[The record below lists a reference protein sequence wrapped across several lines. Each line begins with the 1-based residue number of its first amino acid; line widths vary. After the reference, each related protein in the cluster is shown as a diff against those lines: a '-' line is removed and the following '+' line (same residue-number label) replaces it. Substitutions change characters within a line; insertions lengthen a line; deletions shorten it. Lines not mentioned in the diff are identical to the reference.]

1 MFLPLP
7 QCTASVSLA
16 RIQRKSN
23 DRLHDRFCLPD
34 NRLVAELIYTCTGR
48 KSGIWFTAKIPSD
61 KGAAGERVQPGRDDK
76 FIRLQC
82 SCTTTPLLPHFL
94 PPTVFFSRVIY
105 VFRNVEWSWSWESRQ
120 YLRGWDLV
128 SIDLEQFFER
138 GFRFR
143 ELFIWYFCVN
153 VLLLQG
159 MRSLFCVRI
168 SDNLT
173 SGWRNLIYLTW
184 YPRRS
189 HPRNDIYRIYSRL
202 YIFAH
207 TLLDTT
213 IFVISLFIK
222 TYYCPQAPVQRVD
235 SKLSYTLLHVI
246 ERSIHSWCHLSTKMH
261 RLKLEQS
268 DTVESGNSG
277 ASLSIAKR
285 HHFSPLHRASFYDSR
300 NVAPVLGAL
309 HHLSLS
315 FSAKQNS
322 PNKIARLV
330 VRKVKIHYIY

>member
-128 SIDLEQFFER
+128 SIDLGQFFER

-168 SDNLT
+168 SGNLT

-246 ERSIHSWCHLSTKMH
+246 ERSIHSWYHLSTKMH

-268 DTVESGNSG
+268 DTVESGNVTFHRETPSF
-277 ASLSIAKR
+277 LSITPRIFLRFA
-285 HHFSPLHRASFYDSR
+285 ATR

>member
-82 SCTTTPLLPHFL
+82 SCTTTPLPAPFPSPDSFL
-94 PPTVFFSRVIY
+94 FSRYLRVPKR
-105 VFRNVEWSWSWESRQ
+105 VVEWSWSWESSQ

-128 SIDLEQFFER
+128 SIDLGQFFER

-168 SDNLT
+168 SGNLT

-207 TLLDTT
+207 TLPDTT
-213 IFVISLFIK
+213 IFVISLFK
-222 TYYCPQAPVQRVD
+222 KMYYCPQAPVQRVD
-235 SKLSYTLLHVI
+235 DSKFSYTLLRVI
-246 ERSIHSWCHLSTKMH
+246 ERSIHSWYHLSTKMH

-268 DTVESGNSG
+268 DTVESGNGG

-300 NVAPVLGAL
+300 RHAMSLRFSEPCIIYR
-309 HHLSLS
+309 SLS
-315 FSAKQNS
+315 QRNRILLIKS
-322 PNKIARLV
+322 PDSSWER
-330 VRKVKIHYIY
+330 

>member
-1 MFLPLP
+1 MLVYNNAPLP
-7 QCTASVSLA
+7 S
-16 RIQRKSN
+16 
-23 DRLHDRFCLPD
+23 PD
-34 NRLVAELIYTCTGR
+34 
-48 KSGIWFTAKIPSD
+48 S
-61 KGAAGERVQPGRDDK
+61 
-76 FIRLQC
+76 
-82 SCTTTPLLPHFL
+82 FL
-94 PPTVFFSRVIY
+94 FSRYLRVPKR
-105 VFRNVEWSWSWESRQ
+105 VVEWSWSWESSQ

-128 SIDLEQFFER
+128 SIDLGQFFER

-168 SDNLT
+168 SGNLT

-207 TLLDTT
+207 TLPDTT
-213 IFVISLFIK
+213 IFVISLFKK

-235 SKLSYTLLHVI
+235 DSKFSYTLLHVI

-268 DTVESGNSG
+268 DTVESGNVTFHRETPSF
-277 ASLSIAKR
+277 LSITPRIFLRFA
-285 HHFSPLHRASFYDSR
+285 ATR